1 MVCKP
6 ISCSIYRTMILI
18 SYDSIYY
25 LSYIIMNTTLLAL
38 AIHLEL
44 IKEEEAM
51 TYINE
56 DDLHSEFIEWI
67 APILEYCEQLID
79 DWVFT
84 VYEWEDEAD
93 TAWED
98 ILWNEIKDW
107 IYPMKNRWSR
117 SVDLDTYQIK
127 YVYDFMPSDR
137 TYALSRYDWMEY
149 EVSFNNQD
157 YYIYQQNDF
166 ILKQF
171 PLWKN
176 S

>member
-1 MVCKP
+1 
-6 ISCSIYRTMILI
+6 MILI
-18 SYDSIYY
+18 SHDPIYY
-25 LSYIIMNTTLLAL
+25 LSYIIMNNNILPL

-44 IKEEEAM
+44 LKEEEAL

-56 DDLHSEFIEWI
+56 YDLHSEFIEWI
-67 APILEYCEQLID
+67 TPILEYCEQLID
-79 DWVFT
+79 DQVFT

-93 TAWED
+93 TAWQD
-98 ILWNEIKDW
+98 NLWNDIQDW
-107 IYPMKNRWSR
+107 IYPIKNQWSR
-117 SVDLDTYQIK
+117 TVDIDKCEIK
-127 YVYDFMPSDR
+127 YLYDFMPSDR
-137 TYALSRYDWMEY
+137 LNSLSRYDWMEY

-171 PLWKN
+171 PLWNN